1 MNVKKNLPKLSVVIP
16 VFNEMATLAEI
27 LRRVV
32 AVDYPKEL
40 ILVDD
45 GSTDGSRDF
54 LAKLDQEG
62 LSALEGSSP
71 KNLNEVIAV
80 FQPHNQGKGAALRR
94 GFEEATGEMI
104 VVQDADL
111 EYDPGDYIKLMEPIL
126 SGDADAVY
134 GSRFVGTPRR
144 VLYFWHSLGN
154 QALTTLSNA
163 FTDLDLTDM
172 ETCYKLFRAECIKS
186 IDLEEDRF
194 GFEPEVT
201 AKLAHKG
208 CRIYE
213 VPIRYSGRTY
223 AEGKKIGWKDG
234 ARTVYAIVKYALK
247 SKS

>member
-1 MNVKKNLPKLSVVIP
+1 MEKKQPKLSVVIP
-16 VFNEMATLAEI
+16 VFNEMSTLAEI

-32 AVDYPKEL
+32 AVDHPKEIVL
-40 ILVDD
+40 IDD
-45 GSTDGSRDF
+45 GSTDGSREF
-54 LAKLDQEG
+54 LARIDQEG
-62 LSALEGSSP
+62 LSAIEGASP
-71 KNLNEVIAV
+71 RNINELIAV
-80 FQPHNQGKGAALRR
+80 FQPFNQGKGAALRR
-94 GFEEATGEMI
+94 GFEIATGEMI

-111 EYDPGDYIKLMEPIL
+111 EYDPNDYLKLIEPVL
-126 SGDADAVY
+126 AGDADAVY

-163 FTDLDLTDM
+163 FTDLNLTDM

-186 IDLEEDRF
+186 LDLEEDRF

-201 AKLAHKG
+201 AKLARRG

-213 VPIRYSGRTY
+213 VPISYRGRTY

-234 ARTVYAIVKYALK
+234 VRAVYAILKYAMK
-247 SKS
+247 SKP